1 MKEDISY
8 YLKPALLLKYI
19 ALTIIVLICLW
30 EALEMDWRGLLMAMQ
45 VLVFSL
51 VPTLLKKYYGIR
63 TPHALQA
70 GGAIF
75 LFATIF
81 LGEEANFYER
91 FWWWDLLFHTLAGL
105 AFGLIGYMIL
115 VLTYRKQAVRLAPL
129 FTAIFAVSFSLTISV
144 LWEILE
150 FAVDQLLNT
159 NMQPSAT
166 DTMLDLIVGLIGA
179 LVSALSGYRY
189 VQYNDKN
196 GMNGIIEEGVRKN
209 A

>member
-1 MKEDISY
+1 
-8 YLKPALLLKYI
+8 
-19 ALTIIVLICLW
+19 
-30 EALEMDWRGLLMAMQ
+30 
-45 VLVFSL
+45 
-51 VPTLLKKYYGIR
+51 
-63 TPHALQA
+63 
-70 GGAIF
+70 
-75 LFATIF
+75 
-81 LGEEANFYER
+81 
-91 FWWWDLLFHTLAGL
+91 
-105 AFGLIGYMIL
+105 
-115 VLTYRKQAVRLAPL
+115 
-129 FTAIFAVSFSLTISV
+129 